1 MPSSCLILG
10 AGMSGLTAARSLRDA
25 GFAVTLL
32 DKGRLPGGRL
42 ATRRM
47 SSEAPADYGA
57 QFFTARST
65 DFQTAV
71 DQWLARGWVAP
82 WFTENGHIRYRAVGG
97 MRQLALHLA
106 ESLDIRTETR
116 VTRIESMNRR
126 WTLATNTG
134 ATFEADALI
143 LTAPVP
149 QIRDLL
155 PDLPLPDLTYAP
167 CFSLLATSATP
178 FAIPAP
184 GYLRPEAGPLAW
196 IADNQAK
203 GIATS
208 PVLTLHST
216 PAFAHTYFDNP
227 APQVEQ
233 LLLDAATPYLTGP
246 ILGTHLHRWKFS
258 QPITTHPEPCCFF
271 EHPAPLALA
280 GDAFAGPRVEGAYL
294 SGLAAARRHSPSKP
308 NNS

>member
-1 MPSSCLILG
+1 MPPSCLILG
-10 AGMSGLTAARSLRDA
+10 AGLSGLTAARSLRDA

-47 SSEAPADYGA
+47 PGGPPADYGA
-57 QFFTARST
+57 QFFTTRSPE
-65 DFQTAV
+65 FRAAV
-71 DQWLARGWVAP
+71 DEWLARGWVAP
-82 WFTENGHIRYRAVGG
+82 WFTENGHIRYRALGG

-116 VTRIESMNRR
+116 VIRIESSNQR
-126 WTLATNTG
+126 WTLATDTG
-134 ATFEADALI
+134 PVFAADALI

-155 PDLPLPDLTYAP
+155 PDLPLPDLSYDP
-167 CFSLLATSATP
+167 CFSLLATTASP
-178 FAIPAP
+178 SSIPAP
-184 GYLRPEAGPLAW
+184 GFLRPDAGPLAW

-203 GIATS
+203 GLASS

-216 PAFAHTYFDNP
+216 AAFARTYFDHP

-246 ILGTHLHRWKFS
+246 ILATHLHRWKYS
-258 QPITTHPEPCCFF
+258 QPITTHPDPCFF
-271 EHPAPLALA
+271 LEHPAPLALA